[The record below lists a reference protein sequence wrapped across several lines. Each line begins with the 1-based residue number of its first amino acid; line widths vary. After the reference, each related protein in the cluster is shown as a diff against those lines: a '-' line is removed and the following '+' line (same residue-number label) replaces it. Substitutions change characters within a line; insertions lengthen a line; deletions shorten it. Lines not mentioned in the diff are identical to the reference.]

1 LKTKENV
8 ALAAAFAAQVIFG
21 FSFMFTKIALEVA
34 EPLFLIAVRF
44 LVAFLVMNI
53 LVWTGK
59 LHLRLEGKNI
69 KWLIL
74 LGILQPV
81 VYFLGET
88 YGIANSSSSFSGV
101 MIALIPIL
109 TLFLGMIF
117 LKETA
122 SKAQIGF
129 AFLSVGGVI
138 LTSVGNNTGSFSWF
152 GFVMLMLA
160 VLTGSLY
167 GLVGRKISQEFT
179 PTERCY
185 VTFALGCVVFTV
197 LALITSLDDPRGEI
211 LVPLTTPG
219 FWLSIGFLSVC
230 SSVMA
235 YMLLNYALTYISA
248 GQTSIMANITTV
260 ISILAGVIFLK
271 EPFTLRQ
278 AIASLIILIGVY
290 GVNRCVAAQQE
301 RDAQESEAVAV
312 KK

>member
-1 LKTKENV
+1 MKTKENL

-34 EPLFLIAVRF
+34 EPLLLIAVRF
-44 LVAFLVMNI
+44 CAAFLVMNI
-53 LVWTGK
+53 LVWTGR
-59 LHLRLEGKNI
+59 LHLRLKGKNI
-69 KWLIL
+69 KWLII
-74 LGILQPV
+74 LGIIQPV

-122 SKAQIGF
+122 SPVQIGF

-160 VLTGSLY
+160 VLTGALY

-185 VTFALGCVVFTV
+185 VTFALGCVVFTA
-197 LALITSLDDPRGEI
+197 LALITSLGDIRTKI
-211 LVPLTTPG
+211 LIPLTTPS
-219 FWLSIGFLSVC
+219 FWVSIGFLAVC

-271 EPFTLRQ
+271 EPFTVRQ
-278 AIASLIILIGVY
+278 MIASVIILVGVY
-290 GVNRCVAAQQE
+290 GVNRSVAAQQE
-301 RDAQESEAVAV
+301 REIEH
-312 KK
+312 

>member
-1 LKTKENV
+1 MNLKRKENK
-8 ALAAAFAAQVIFG
+8 ALMAALLAQIIFG
-21 FSFMFTKIALEVA
+21 FSFMFTKIALNVA
-34 EPLFLIAVRF
+34 QPLFLIAVRF
-44 LVAFLVMNI
+44 CAAFLVMNI

-59 LHLRLEGKNI
+59 LNLRLAGKNI

-101 MIALIPIL
+101 MIALIPII

-122 SKAQIGF
+122 TKMQIGF

-138 LTSVGNNTGSFSWF
+138 LTSVGNNTGTFSWF
-152 GFVMLMLA
+152 GFIMLMLA
-160 VLTGSLY
+160 VVTGALY

-185 VTFALGCVVFTV
+185 VTFAMGFVVFTA
-197 LALITSLDDPRGEI
+197 LALITSLDNFRAEVI
-211 LVPLTTPG
+211 VPLSTPG
-219 FWLSIGFLSVC
+219 FWLSIAYLAVC

-235 YMLLNYALTYISA
+235 YMLLNYALTYITA

-260 ISILAGVIFLK
+260 VSIIAGVVFLK

-278 AIASLIILIGVY
+278 MAASVIILVGVY
-290 GVNRCVAAQQE
+290 GVNRCVANQQE
-301 RDAQESEAVAV
+301 EEAIEKVS
-312 KK
+312 